1 MPVSLTS
8 TFEFDNNVI
17 LIPYLL
23 IVLLEVSEFIIFELF
38 WEYDKSKFKEN
49 TIDNNIL
56 QNTTKPI
63 IMFFYFSL

>member
-1 MPVSLTS
+1 MSLTS